1 MSVERWTITDPA
13 EWLLRRRANINGS
26 EIAALFNR
34 NPYLT
39 PFALYAEKAGLAELA
54 TPDSDVLRR
63 GRILEPAVA
72 AGVQEERPQWCIEKA
87 AEYVWSPSWRLG
99 CTPDFYA
106 RCPERGLGVVQAKT
120 VARPVFED
128 DWAEGPPQ
136 WIILQTLQ
144 EMMLTDVSW
153 GAIAAL
159 VMSAYTV
166 DIRIWEFE
174 RHQAAERR
182 IVTAAKTFW
191 KNVAAGKPPE
201 AEWGRDD
208 EVIRA
213 LYPRDNGATID
224 LSGDGRMAQ
233 LLEDYEQLITMGRTA
248 ENRLRAVKAE
258 IAAKLGNAAA
268 ATLPG
273 WEVTHKTQKRAGY
286 IVEETE
292 FRVLRVKRR
301 NQEIAA

>member
-13 EWLLRRRANINGS
+13 EWLSRRRANINGS
-26 EIAALFNR
+26 EVAALFRR

-39 PFALYAEKAGLAELA
+39 PFALYADKAGLAELA
-54 TPDSDVLRR
+54 TPDSEVLRR

-72 AGVQEERPQWCIEKA
+72 AGVQEERPQWRIEKA

-106 RCPERGLGVVQAKT
+106 RCPDMGLGVVQAKT
-120 VARPVFED
+120 VAKPVFDE

-144 EMMLTDVSW
+144 EMMLTGASW
-153 GAIAAL
+153 GAIAVL
-159 VMSAYTV
+159 VMSSYTV
-166 DIRIWEFE
+166 DIQIWEFK
-174 RHQAAERR
+174 RHQAAEKR
-182 IVTAAKTFW
+182 IIATAKAFW
-191 KNVAAGKPPE
+191 KDVATGKPPE

-213 LYPRDNGATID
+213 LYPRDNGTIID
-224 LSGDGRMAQ
+224 LSADGRMAQ
-233 LLEDYEQLITMGRTA
+233 LLEDYEQLSTMGRNA

-286 IVEETE
+286 VVQDTE
-292 FRVLRVKRR
+292 FRVLRIKRR
-301 NQEIAA
+301 DQEMAA